1 MDQPDQLRELFRMQ
15 KSLNERIGVH
25 TDGMTDEQKTEWVLN
40 YCRAMNQE
48 LSLIHI

>member
-25 TDGMTDEQKTEWVLN
+25 TDGMTDEQKPSGYSTTH
-40 YCRAMNQE
+40 AP
-48 LSLIHI
+48 